1 MERYPALIKYINLVL
16 VEDGYTA
23 MQDVMTSLVYQWI
36 YKSEGLRRVLMDN
49 LPLEVD
55 VTSLISRIR
64 AFEDN
69 SKDYLR
75 IRFDN
80 MDGQERWAIELE
92 ELAEELL
99 AIQKGILE
107 VLNVPELPTQLSE
120 DELLYVFIPQN
131 TDATMYVADMIN
143 TLFPKEV
150 IRWLGHL

>member
-55 VTSLISRIR
+55 VTSLLSRIR

-80 MDGQERWAIELE
+80 MDNQERWAIELE

-150 IRWLGHL
+150 IRWFGHL

>member
-1 MERYPALIKYINLVL
+1 MERYSAVIKYINLVL
-16 VEDGYTA
+16 VKDGYTA

-80 MDGQERWAIELE
+80 MDNQERWAIELE

-131 TDATMYVADMIN
+131 TDATMYVVDMIN

-150 IRWLGHL
+150 IRWFGHL

>member
-92 ELAEELL
+92 KLAEELL

-143 TLFPKEV
+143 TLFPREV
-150 IRWLGHL
+150 IHRFGHL